1 MGTPWR
7 EFVRTYG
14 TCTYVRISHHGF
26 GTRELTYVRTYV
38 RTHVR
43 TYVRTY
49 VLSSGLYGFHLLGP
63 QSRGGAN
70 IVAQI
75 RDMGVHVSVKAN
87 MICKPQRLRLAGTTN
102 SGPGTAPVNHVTC
115 VLIKRCL
122 GQALR
127 MPSVR
132 LSALSTDRMQPRDC
146 YGPRSPST
154 VYMAAAAQM
163 DLRFLDNAGRWH
175 GRTNPP

>member
-1 MGTPWR
+1 MWAHPGGNSYVRTVR
-7 EFVRTYG
+7 VRTYVSPITDSG
-14 TCTYVRISHHGF
+14 HGSL
-26 GTRELTYVRTYV
+26 RMYV

-43 TYVRTY
+43 MYFPLGSTG
-49 VLSSGLYGFHLLGP
+49 SICWGLNP
-63 QSRGGAN
+63 RGAN
-70 IVAQI
+70 ILAQI

-146 YGPRSPST
+146 YGPRSPSP
-154 VYMAAAAQM
+154 VGRGGGQM
-163 DLRFLDNAGRWH
+163 DLPFLDNAGRWL
-175 GRTNPP
+175 GRTNSP